1 MRRFEGETVW
11 RGYPLEAGEKLL
23 WEGCPA
29 PRCFC
34 FYHWKRAKWG
44 LMALGGGAA
53 VAFAGFPGKIWALI
67 VLGLCALWLLA
78 GQFVWARLRWKHVFY
93 AITDR
98 ALWTLESRGRARL
111 ERKRITGV
119 RVEWHGAA
127 LATLRFSAGNGA
139 QMTWYAVEHP
149 ELVFEILRVK
159 ADQPERKA

>member
-34 FYHWKRAKWG
+34 FYHWKRAGWG
-44 LMALGGGAA
+44 LLALGSGAFI
-53 VAFAGFPGKIWALI
+53 AFARFPGKIWGLA

-93 AITDR
+93 AVTDR
-98 ALWTLESRGRARL
+98 ALWALDKRGKARL
-111 ERKRITGV
+111 ERKRITGM

-127 LATLRFSAGNGA
+127 LATLRFSAENGV

-159 ADQPERKA
+159 VDPPKRKA